1 MAVSCVV
8 TAPFS
13 WVLVHNDLFCPLS
26 VYFPVLG
33 KFWQLCGGVNGDL
46 IQEGLCHVC
55 CTQDLCPCSR
65 PLLTHT
71 FTVQFSPATQSCL
84 TLCDPMNRSTPSL
97 PVHHQLPE
105 FTQTHIHQVSDAIQ
119 PSHPLSSPSPPAP
132 NPSQHQSLF
141 Q

>member
-46 IQEGLCHVC
+46 IQEGLCHKSAAPRTSV
-55 CTQDLCPCSR
+55 
-65 PLLTHT
+65 
-71 FTVQFSPATQSCL
+71 PAADHC
-84 TLCDPMNRSTPSL
+84 
-97 PVHHQLPE
+97 
-105 FTQTHIHQVSDAIQ
+105 
-119 PSHPLSSPSPPAP
+119 
-132 NPSQHQSLF
+132 
-141 Q
+141 